1 MRNAECGMRIGVGRG
16 QGGGAVRSVRASG
29 VGGKVIERV
38 GSGCQ
43 GEVGVGRMRG
53 VRGVRGVMERASKM
67 WVGSE
72 LSLLV
77 AGV

>member
-1 MRNAECGMRIGVGRG
+1 M
-16 QGGGAVRSVRASG
+16 
-29 VGGKVIERV
+29 GGKVIERV

-53 VRGVRGVMERASKM
+53 VMERASKM